1 MKFCLSLFSVLFVGC
16 ISIQQGNPSLTL
28 LYNRGTNSFAG
39 TSISPKEG
47 FMVGESCI
55 TSYFG
60 LFSWGD
66 ASAESAARM
75 AKLKEI
81 YSINHVT
88 KTQYLFLQEFC
99 TVLLGK

>member
-1 MKFCLSLFSVLFVGC
+1 M
-16 ISIQQGNPSLTL
+16 TL
-28 LYNRGTNSFAG
+28 LYNRGTNGFAG
-39 TSISPKEG
+39 TSVAAKDDFVI
-47 FMVGESCI
+47 GESCI

-99 TVLLGK
+99 IVLLGK

>member
-1 MKFCLSLFSVLFVGC
+1 M
-16 ISIQQGNPSLTL
+16 TM
-28 LYNRGTNSFAG
+28 LYNRGTSGFAG
-39 TSISPKEG
+39 TAISSKDD
-47 FMVGESCI
+47 FVIGESCI